1 MQQQHM
7 YNQTQQQRMAQSM
20 YMQNPP
26 NGYGYA
32 YPDDRQALY
41 DYTNGRGEG
50 DEASTT
56 MTTPKAK
63 EKRKGLKGLFGGS
76 KAGRLA

>member
-1 MQQQHM
+1 MNQQMQAQQH
-7 YNQTQQQRMAQSM
+7 QQRMAQSM

-26 NGYGYA
+26 GGYGY
-32 YPDDRQALY
+32 QQEY
-41 DYTNGRGEG
+41 DGQYRPEQDNGMGTG
-50 DEASTT
+50 TA
-56 MTTPKAK
+56 TTPRGK